1 MFSEPKIDG
10 TCVYKK
16 ETYQRGVTFNDA
28 CEAVCSCEEG
38 GFVTCKPRYNRANFL
53 PLTISTFTTL
63 CQQK

>member
-38 GFVTCKPRYNRANFL
+38 GFVTCKPR
-53 PLTISTFTTL
+53 
-63 CQQK
+63 